1 MAKIKMEF
9 KCDKCG
15 KPQPKN
21 KKESNK
27 NWIVYDS
34 NQMCECGGKFA
45 RYINGRRISN

>member
-21 KKESNK
+21 EKESNE
-27 NWIVYDS
+27 NWNVYDS

-45 RYINGRRISN
+45 RYFDGRKISD